1 MNNEDNSSGIESVIK
16 YSEQSQDNKKNR
28 QQQIREKYG
37 LSQKN
42 KDSSRVGE
50 QVSDDSA
57 LNSDCI
63 KETLENE
70 RENGRENSKLYK
82 PPFPSGLQLR
92 ETKLYLVAGAATI
105 ATTVLIVNYKTIQC
119 LMGYVLAGVLV
130 YLALSVRADYYEG
143 KISELCLICA
153 SVTQRHVR
161 NTTQVMFRTQE
172 DLPKYYEFIVP
183 GNNQTNF
190 KANQVYLVYFREEN
204 PKQLLGHTQM

>member
-1 MNNEDNSSGIESVIK
+1 MNNEDNSSSIESVIK
-16 YSEQSQDNKKNR
+16 FSEQSQDNKKNR

-42 KDSSRVGE
+42 KDSSRLSD
-50 QVSDDSA
+50 VSE

-63 KETLENE
+63 METLES
-70 RENGRENSKLYK
+70 ENGRENSKLYK

-119 LMGYVLAGVLV
+119 LIGYVLAGVLV

-183 GNNQTNF
+183 GNNQANF